1 MTVAPA
7 PDPGDASSAGVPA
20 IDTHTHFWPRG
31 LLAAGRAGRDWYGW
45 RPVTESDGRRAF
57 ALGRT
62 VLTFA
67 PPEVDLADPVARLA
81 ARAAA
86 QQIRFEAVQVA
97 GFLFNYHLDA
107 ARGAAFCTELNTE
120 LAELE
125 AAAPQSYRGLA
136 QLPLQDRDAALA
148 VLEHSVKELGL
159 RHFVITPAVNGRN
172 LDDPQI
178 LPVLAAMAEAG
189 VTVNVHPAFFD
200 KIGAGDR
207 LGRYYFESSFAA
219 PVEASIGLMTVI
231 HSGLLDRYPDL
242 KICFTHGGGI
252 AIHSLG
258 RFDHRWHMI
267 GPAQRTMARPPSE
280 YLAAGNLFY
289 DVLVHDVRALQ
300 LVIERV
306 GVDQLTI
313 GTDHPFAW
321 DHPGGAANWIRDA
334 DFLDAEAREKIL
346 WRNAARFYGL
356 DTTVAPGT
364 AGP

>member
-1 MTVAPA
+1 MTAP
-7 PDPGDASSAGVPA
+7 SAARRPATPPA

-31 LLAAGRAGRDWYGW
+31 LLAAGRSGSDWYGW
-45 RPVTESDGRRAF
+45 RPLSEANGRRAF

-62 VLTFA
+62 VLAFE
-67 PPEVDLADPVARLA
+67 PPEVDLADPTARLA
-81 ARAAA
+81 QRTDA
-86 QQIRFEAVQVA
+86 QGIAFEAVQVA

-107 ARGAAFCTELNTE
+107 ARGAAFCRELNTE

-125 AAAPQSYRGLA
+125 AAAPGRYRGLA
-136 QLPLQDRDAALA
+136 QLPLQDTDAALA
-148 VLEHSVKELGL
+148 VLEHSVKELRL

-172 LDDPQI
+172 LDDPRI
-178 LPVLAAMAEAG
+178 LPVLEAMAEAG

-200 KIGAGDR
+200 KLGAGDR
-207 LGRYYFESSFAA
+207 LSRYYFESSFAA
-219 PVEASIGLMTVI
+219 PVEASIGLMSVI
-231 HSGLLDRYPDL
+231 HSGLLDRHPDL
-242 KICFTHGGGI
+242 RMCFTHGGGI

-267 GPAQRTMARPPSE
+267 GAGQRTMARPPSE
-280 YLAAGNLFY
+280 YLSAGNLFY
-289 DVLVHDVRALQ
+289 DVLVHDVKALEM
-300 LVIERV
+300 VIERV

-346 WRNAARFYGL
+346 WRNAARLYGL
-356 DTTVAPGT
+356 DTSAEPWTGS
-364 AGP
+364 